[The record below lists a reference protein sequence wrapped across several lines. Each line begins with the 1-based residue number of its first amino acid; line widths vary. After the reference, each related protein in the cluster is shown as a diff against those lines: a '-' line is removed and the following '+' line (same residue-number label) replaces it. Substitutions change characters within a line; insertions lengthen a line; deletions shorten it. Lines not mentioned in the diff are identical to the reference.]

1 MKNITFC
8 GELLLKGE
16 KLNMYL
22 LMHFPIVNGMHRNF
36 YLNHVQ
42 NLSNHKNASIDDLK
56 LDSVCLDKQSIIRYH
71 LEKYL

>member
-1 MKNITFC
+1 MKNIAFC

-16 KLNMYL
+16 KLNMYI

-56 LDSVCLDKQSIIRYH
+56 LDSPYVWISNQLLNII
-71 LEKYL
+71 

>member
-36 YLNHVQ
+36 YSNHVQ

-56 LDSVCLDKQSIIRYH
+56 LD
-71 LEKYL
+71 